1 MAKARLIRG
10 DQSSAEFDQLRKTVN
25 ALLLILENAGTQVT
39 GGATA
44 GAVIQAI
51 ADGIAS
57 GADTNPQSRASYT
70 GTNLE
75 IVGLK
80 PTAKHPDRPGFV
92 AGTQLTTISTTDK
105 L

>member
-25 ALLLILENAGTQVT
+25 ALLLILENAGNAVT

-44 GAVIQAI
+44 GAALQAV
-51 ADGIAS
+51 AEGITA
-57 GADTNPQSRASYT
+57 GADTNPQARASYT
-70 GTNLE
+70 GTGVE

-92 AGTQLTTISTTDK
+92 AGTQLTTLSATDK

>member
-25 ALLLILENAGTQVT
+25 ALLLILENAGNMVT
-39 GGATA
+39 AGATA

-51 ADGIAS
+51 GDAVAS
-57 GADTNPQSRASYT
+57 GADTNPQARAGYT
-70 GTNLE
+70 GTGLE

-92 AGTQLTTISTTDK
+92 AGTQLTTISATDK